1 MATVDQNT
9 MEAEVGS
16 QEPSG
21 CSPQVVLHLPALF
34 FFFFPEINLEKINGQ
49 RKKPTTYLRQIK

>member
-16 QEPSG
+16 QEPGG

-34 FFFFPEINLEKINGQ
+34 FFFSRDKFRKNKWTEEKTHNIFKAN
-49 RKKPTTYLRQIK
+49 

>member
-34 FFFFPEINLEKINGQ
+34 FFFPEINLEKINGQ